1 MDARSMKMIVAVVR
15 LVTATAA
22 VCIGLGAMG
31 VNVEE
36 VLRIASISNVVR
48 CGVGLCGAYS
58 LLAWFRSCCSDCGS
72 CKK

>member
-1 MDARSMKMIVAVVR
+1 MDAHSMKVVGAVVR

-31 VNVEE
+31 VNVETM
-36 VLRIASISNVVR
+36 LHIASISNAVR

-58 LLAWFRSCCSDCGS
+58 LLAWLRSCCSDCGS

>member
-1 MDARSMKMIVAVVR
+1 MDAHSMKIVGAVVR

-22 VCIGLGAMG
+22 LCIGLGAMG
-31 VNVEE
+31 VDVETM
-36 VLRIASISNVVR
+36 LHIASISNVIR

-58 LLAWFRSCCSDCGS
+58 LFAWIRSCCSDCGS

>member
-1 MDARSMKMIVAVVR
+1 MDAHSMKVVGAVVR

-22 VCIGLGAMG
+22 LCIGLGAMG
-31 VNVEE
+31 VNVEQM
-36 VLRIASISNVVR
+36 LHIASISNVIR

-58 LLAWFRSCCSDCGS
+58 LLAWIRSCCSDCGS